1 MGAETGQPGT
11 TADRFADDPA
21 FAVHEGGKL
30 AVRPTRG
37 ITSREDLALTY
48 TPGVARDSS
57 AIAAEPAL
65 ARRFT
70 WAPRVVSALSERHT
84 GPGLRALRP
93 TAHPSGIGRKTG
105 PLKDLPSPSPV
116 HGARSTSAVAAAG

>member
-11 TADRFADDPA
+11 TADRFAADPA

-30 AVRPTRG
+30 AVRPTRA
-37 ITSREDLALTY
+37 IESRDDLALTY
-48 TPGVARDSS
+48 TPGVARVSS

-70 WAPRVVSALSERHT
+70 WAPRVV
-84 GPGLRALRP
+84 
-93 TAHPSGIGRKTG
+93 
-105 PLKDLPSPSPV
+105 
-116 HGARSTSAVAAAG
+116 AVASDGTAGLALCDIGPPAALPV